1 MQKNFFNRMRMAVC
15 ALLFLN
21 ALPFYAE
28 TKDDPEQIIFRDV
41 WSGEDGL
48 ERSLPSFSVR
58 AYTDGLAVYIYN
70 VSPSVGMDV
79 RIENEWDE
87 VMIRRTVSEAE
98 SVCVTVSIGSLPAG
112 SYTLVLENEDK
123 GCLEGEFE
131 KR

>member
-1 MQKNFFNRMRMAVC
+1 MRIFCLQGFLVVALSFLCLPVC
-15 ALLFLN
+15 FSMS
-21 ALPFYAE
+21 E
-28 TKDDPEQIIFRDV
+28 DDKSEIPLQGRWGTVERP
-41 WSGEDGL
+41 

>member
-1 MQKNFFNRMRMAVC
+1 MRIFCLQGFLVVALSFLCLPVC
-15 ALLFLN
+15 FSMS
-21 ALPFYAE
+21 E
-28 TKDDPEQIIFRDV
+28 DDKSEIPLQGKWGTVERP
-41 WSGEDGL
+41 

-58 AYTDGLAVYIYN
+58 AYTDGL
-70 VSPSVGMDV
+70 GMDV

-98 SVCVTVSIGSLPAG
+98 SVCVTVSIESLPAG
-112 SYTLVLENEDK
+112 SYTLVLENGDK